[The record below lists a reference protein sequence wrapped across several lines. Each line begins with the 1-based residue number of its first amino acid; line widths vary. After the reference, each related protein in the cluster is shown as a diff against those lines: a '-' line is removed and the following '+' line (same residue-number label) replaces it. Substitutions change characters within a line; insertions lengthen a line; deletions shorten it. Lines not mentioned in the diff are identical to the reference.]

1 MAKMGRPKTETKG
14 VMVRVSEDMLQ
25 SIDDVRR
32 NEADVPT
39 RPEMIR
45 RILAEWLEQKPKAE
59 DSGLS

>member
-1 MAKMGRPKTETKG
+1 MAKMGRPKTDTKG
-14 VMVRVSEDMLQ
+14 VMVRISESMLQ

-45 RILAEWLEQKPKAE
+45 RMLADWLDEKSQSEK
-59 DSGLS
+59 